1 MIGYYV
7 KGDRDRC
14 QRVTAPS
21 KKEETLQT
29 KEAGIF
35 LNVVN
40 TEGTAA
46 HFIQWGTRIVGSIE
60 IYLNGDYVKHNP

>member
-7 KGDRDRC
+7 EGDRDRC

-35 LNVVN
+35 FKCGKYGRNCCTFHTMGNKDSWVYRN
-40 TEGTAA
+40 IFE
-46 HFIQWGTRIVGSIE
+46 W
-60 IYLNGDYVKHNP
+60 

>member
-1 MIGYYV
+1 MSESNSTY
-7 KGDRDRC
+7 
-14 QRVTAPS
+14 
-21 KKEETLQT
+21 KEEALQT

-46 HFIQWGTRIVGSIE
+46 HFIQWGTRSWVYRNIFE
-60 IYLNGDYVKHNP
+60 W

>member
-7 KGDRDRC
+7 EGDRDRS

-46 HFIQWGTRIVGSIE
+46 HFI
-60 IYLNGDYVKHNP
+60 